1 MQSCEHDHYKQD
13 GQKRGQ
19 RGLFGAA
26 AVLIFLSVVGAFWRR
41 KPRRRGVL
49 SVRSALI
56 LTLSTIA
63 ALGGGWLL
71 YLGHSIV
78 AQIVFSA
85 VGVFALAVVF
95 FDRVISDF

>member
-71 YLGHSIV
+71 YLRPQHRR
-78 AQIVFSA
+78 A
-85 VGVFALAVVF
+85 
-95 FDRVISDF
+95 DRVQRGRRVRARRCFL